1 MSEANVDVTTRY
13 DNTAGFSVV
22 RGVRQTNLER
32 LVNLIIEA
40 KGTTF
45 CLKVQS
51 PLFDADEDNW
61 EDEIPLAPE
70 KLWGHVVACRRV
82 WYESAVYHKEAG
94 KLLLQEH
101 WDFSSLPW
109 VKEKL
114 LPDLAVAGAR
124 LFEAIFF
131 PDNSSTERDRY
142 VRLRKIGER
151 LQQLTYERS
160 LCMRITS
167 DSFYAP
173 WNLIYSHNLVDRVS
187 GTDFQREGFW
197 GYRHLVEHTP
207 QSGGRQSEFAA
218 DWPLQVGVHVDG
230 NIDAHLGVTTNRD
243 VLAHLNSYAPEAL
256 TLIER
261 RLKQELSSALA
272 EGPRQGLKDN
282 ILYFCCHATVEGD
295 TAPRIDE
302 SYLALTDSDA
312 HITTSDLRF
321 WVGGKKF
328 ERCPIVFLNACQSAQ
343 MNSVFYQGFAA
354 LFLGLEAST
363 VIGTQTEIPAVFAG
377 EFARRF
383 FEEFFQG
390 DQDKTVL
397 TRQIGTILLKMRRE
411 FLDTY
416 NNPLGLLYSLYRGAD
431 VHLSKAVPKTT
442 IGTVGSKTTSKG

>member
-13 DNTAGFSVV
+13 DNTGGFSVV

-45 CLKVQS
+45 SLKVQS
-51 PLFDADEDNW
+51 PLFDADEENW
-61 EDEIPLAPE
+61 EDEIPLTPE
-70 KLWGHVVACRRV
+70 KLWGHVGACRRV

-94 KLLLQEH
+94 KFLLQEH

-114 LPDLAVAGAR
+114 LPQLAVAGAR

-131 PDNSSTERDRY
+131 PEKSAKERDRF

-151 LQQLTYERS
+151 LQELTYERS
-160 LCMRITS
+160 LFMRITS

-207 QSGGRQSEFAA
+207 QSGGRASELAT
-218 DWPLQVGVHVDG
+218 DWPLQIGVHVDG
-230 NIDAHLGVTTNRD
+230 NIDTQLGVTTNRD
-243 VLAHLNSYAPEAL
+243 VLAHLSSYAPEAL
-256 TLIER
+256 SLIER
-261 RLKQELSSALA
+261 RSKRELSSALA
-272 EGPRQGLKDN
+272 EDPRQGLKDH

-312 HITTSDLRF
+312 HITTGDLRF
-321 WVGGKKF
+321 WVGENKF
-328 ERCPIVFLNACQSAQ
+328 ARSPIVFLNACESAQ

-354 LFLGLEAST
+354 LFLGLDAST

-390 DQDKTVL
+390 DVDKTAL
-397 TRQIGTILLKMRRE
+397 KRQIGTILLRMRQE

-431 VHLSKAVPKTT
+431 VHLSKPVPKTT
-442 IGTVGSKTTSKG
+442 SVGSKASSKG

>member
-1 MSEANVDVTTRY
+1 MSEVNLDLTTRY

-22 RGVRQTNLER
+22 RGVQQTDLER

-40 KGTTF
+40 RGATF
-45 CLKVQS
+45 SLKVQS
-51 PLFDADEDNW
+51 PLFNADEENW
-61 EDEIPLAPE
+61 EDEIPLTPE
-70 KLWGHVVACRRV
+70 KLWGHVVTCRRV
-82 WYESAVYHKEAG
+82 WHESAVHHMEAG
-94 KLLLQEH
+94 KLLLQDR
-101 WDFSSLPW
+101 WDFSDLPW

-114 LPDLAVAGAR
+114 LPQLAVAGAR
-124 LFEAIFF
+124 LFEAIFY
-131 PDNSSTERDRY
+131 PDKSSKERDHF
-142 VRLRKIGER
+142 VRLRKIGDR
-151 LQQLTYERS
+151 LQELTYERS

-187 GTDFQREGFW
+187 GTDALREGFW

-207 QSGGRQSEFAA
+207 QSGSRPSEFAP
-218 DWPLQVGVHVDG
+218 DWPLQIGVHVDG
-230 NIDAHLGVTTNRD
+230 NIDTKFGVTTNRD

-256 TLIER
+256 SLIER
-261 RLKQELSSALA
+261 RRKQELSSALA
-272 EGPRQGLKDN
+272 EGSRQGLKDH

-302 SYLALTDSDA
+302 SYLALTDSEA

-321 WVGGKKF
+321 WIGGRKF

-343 MNSVFYQGFAA
+343 MNSVFYQGFAS
-354 LFLGLEAST
+354 LFLSLEAST

-383 FEEFFQG
+383 FEEFFRG
-390 DQDKTVL
+390 DQDKTAL
-397 TRQIGTILLKMRRE
+397 KRQIGTILLKMRQE
-411 FLDTY
+411 YLDSY

-431 VHLSKAVPKTT
+431 VHLSKAIPRTNITT
-442 IGTVGSKTTSKG
+442 VRSKTVSQG